1 LCDEPDSGLD
11 PVRTAHRSLLLI
23 DLNTEIDAT
32 ILIVTHDIQI
42 ARTVPDNVGMLFR
55 GSLAL
60 RQTGRLFALAGSVV
74 RLTFRRPFQFRELV
88 EQFWFIASVT
98 ILPSPLVAI
107 PFGAVIALQVG
118 SLARQLGAEPFTGGA
133 SVLAVVQQA
142 IPLIVALLI
151 AGAGGSSPPC
161 ASNSDLRALIIAAPR
176 AATQVA
182 GLLTDNDPDLGVML
196 ANLLT
201 TASLTITR
209 QSALD
214 ELLCAAVALLVA
226 ALAAGWFGWSWHQA
240 ASAGP
245 PAASLA
251 RDRAL
256 QAGEQGR
263 AELQHPRLRHV
274 GQGLG
279 LRLQS
284 SAGSL
289 HTEVL
294 RGRAAFE
301 QQSARPGPS
310 PPQECTKAACA
321 HRVANNS

>member
-23 DLNTEIDAT
+23 DLNTEINAT

-42 ARTVPDNVGMLFR
+42 ARTVPDNIGMLFR

-98 ILPSPLVAI
+98 ILPSALVAI

-118 SLARQLGAEPFTGGA
+118 SLARQLGAESFTGGA

-214 ELLCAAVALLVA
+214 ELLCAAVALLAA
-226 ALAAGWFGWSWHQA
+226 ALAAGC
-240 ASAGP
+240 SAGP
-245 PAASLA
+245 GIRRRAPDRLLPPWRATGRCRPASRPCRTPTPSITPRRPGTRTEAAVVRRQPAHRGPA
-251 RDRAL
+251 R
-256 QAGEQGR
+256 
-263 AELQHPRLRHV
+263 
-274 GQGLG
+274 
-279 LRLQS
+279 
-284 SAGSL
+284 
-289 HTEVL
+289 T
-294 RGRAAFE
+294 RGVRAAVR
-301 QQSARPGPS
+301 QPS
-310 PPQECTKAACA
+310 PPQECMKAACA